1 LLPGALLVVPELEGF
16 VEFFMFAPVVVP
28 DFELDCFVLE
38 PVVIDE
44 WVLVCL

>member
-1 LLPGALLVVPELEGF
+1 LLVPELEGF

-28 DFELDCFVLE
+28 DLVLECFVLV